1 MSCSYPPLCRVL
13 LFILTFAPIAFSQV
27 SFLPVV
33 TYQSEA
39 NGGWAVVSVDLNSDG
54 VLDLAVTEGSALI
67 GVLLGN
73 GDGTFKSP
81 VSYSTNGIIPTD
93 IVAADVN
100 SDGKPDVIVSGIV
113 FGSSTNA
120 GAVAVFLGKGDG
132 SFQSPVIYDSGG
144 PYTYSLATADF
155 NSDGKLDIVV
165 ADCSPVTGSSCGLFG
180 ILLGNGDGTFQP
192 VVTHDSG
199 GVGAWALTVADLN
212 ADHKP
217 DLVIADLCTSSFCPD
232 SSDGVVAVLLGNGD
246 GTFKSPVTYDSL
258 GRPLV
263 PAVADVN
270 GDGKPDILV
279 ANGQGGR
286 GLAVLLGNGD
296 GTFQAAV
303 TYNVGKKFASS
314 LAIADFNNDGKPDVA
329 VSDCG
334 SGQFTCETIGSVS
347 VLLGKGDG
355 TFKRPAIFNS
365 GGQTSVGV
373 AVGDF
378 NRDGWVDIAV
388 ANCGISACNG
398 TQVGVTGVLLN
409 NTGVATKT
417 SLTSS
422 LNPSVEGQAVVFTA
436 AVTSNSGPPPNG
448 EVVTFYNGSSKLGTG
463 MLNAGFATLL
473 ISTLPPGTSSITAT
487 YPGDSSLVAS
497 TSTVLRQVVNPTS
510 KLPTVTTLASSL
522 TPSVYGQAVSL
533 IASVTNRGGPT
544 PTGKINFS
552 WSGGSIGTAMLN
564 ANGAATLTRSNLNA
578 GTFPIVATYLGDG
591 SNLNSQSAILS
602 QVVSPA
608 TSKATITSAPN
619 PSSAGQAVTFTA
631 KITSPT
637 VTPTG
642 PVTFTAGNT
651 ILGTVQ
657 LNKGTATL
665 TTSSLPI
672 GSTVVKVKYSGNSN
686 IKGSS
691 ASITEVVQ

>member
-1 MSCSYPPLCRVL
+1 
-13 LFILTFAPIAFSQV
+13 
-27 SFLPVV
+27 
-33 TYQSEA
+33 
-39 NGGWAVVSVDLNSDG
+39 
-54 VLDLAVTEGSALI
+54 
-67 GVLLGN
+67 
-73 GDGTFKSP
+73 
-81 VSYSTNGIIPTD
+81 
-93 IVAADVN
+93 
-100 SDGKPDVIVSGIV
+100 
-113 FGSSTNA
+113 
-120 GAVAVFLGKGDG
+120 
-132 SFQSPVIYDSGG
+132 
-144 PYTYSLATADF
+144 
-155 NSDGKLDIVV
+155 
-165 ADCSPVTGSSCGLFG
+165 
-180 ILLGNGDGTFQP
+180 
-192 VVTHDSG
+192 
-199 GVGAWALTVADLN
+199 
-212 ADHKP
+212 
-217 DLVIADLCTSSFCPD
+217 
-232 SSDGVVAVLLGNGD
+232 
-246 GTFKSPVTYDSL
+246 
-258 GRPLV
+258 
-263 PAVADVN
+263 
-270 GDGKPDILV
+270 
-279 ANGQGGR
+279 
-286 GLAVLLGNGD
+286 
-296 GTFQAAV
+296 
-303 TYNVGKKFASS
+303 
-314 LAIADFNNDGKPDVA
+314 
-329 VSDCG
+329 
-334 SGQFTCETIGSVS
+334 
-347 VLLGKGDG
+347 
-355 TFKRPAIFNS
+355 
-365 GGQTSVGV
+365 
-373 AVGDF
+373 VGDF

-533 IASVTNRGGPT
+533 IANVTNRGGPT